1 MYDEAEKEQIMKKKN
16 VIGVKAVLRQAAAF
30 LLAFLVLTASVGIDP
45 QEAAAAKTPKNGIV
59 LKEKSVTLYAGEY
72 TTIRQVGAYQ
82 NGTMIAWEG
91 NLIPHQS
98 LKYTSSNKKVATVNS
113 KGVVT
118 AKKKGTAKITV
129 ASIFNSKVK
138 ATFTVKVT
146 KNKQNAKITLKKTK
160 ATLEVGKSTTIA
172 VKSLKGLSTKTLKY
186 TSSNKKVATVNS
198 KGKVTAK
205 KAGTATITIT
215 SPVNKK
221 VKATFQVTVKTK
233 DLLNTEH
240 SPKGKAKI
248 VLEKT
253 SVTLYQKKD
262 FTKIYNGQAASGES
276 HREFS
281 VHDKSGFEGFGCAP
295 DVYKQVKAVYDK
307 YGYSQIKI
315 RRITGLKSTAVTYKS
330 SNTGVAK
337 VSATGRIEPQKA
349 GTATITVTSKENKKV
364 SATYKVTVKACDTI
378 LAVDMSYPTNIK
390 FYAQRT
396 PETWTD
402 KEGNVYPAGQIEYR
416 SLGRHT
422 LALAPKKSVAHLYT
436 SLTGCECGK
445 NLRFICTSS
454 NENVIKVVGESDS
467 MLRFYTVGKGET
479 TLTIK
484 TQDGKFS
491 YSWKCT
497 VSDKNTR
504 YSDGLVDEM
513 IDSIYPAEEGWV
525 TDISKL

>member
-1 MYDEAEKEQIMKKKN
+1 MEKGLLKRM
-16 VIGVKAVLRQAAAF
+16 AA
-30 LLAFLVLTASVGIDP
+30 LVLALLVLATSIGFGP
-45 QEAAAAKTPKNGIV
+45 QEVAAAKTPKNGIV

-72 TTIRQVGAYQ
+72 ATIQQVGAYQ
-82 NGTMIAWEG
+82 NGTMIAWED

-118 AKKKGTAKITV
+118 AKKKGTAKITI
-129 ASIFNSKVK
+129 ASVFNSKVK
-138 ATFTVKVT
+138 ATFAVKVT

-172 VKSLKGLSTKTLKY
+172 VKSIKGLSSKTLKY

-221 VKATFQVTVKTK
+221 VKATFKVTVKTK
-233 DLLNTEH
+233 DLLNTEY

-248 VLEKT
+248 VLDKT

-262 FTKIYNGQAASGES
+262 FEKVYDGQLSYTES
-276 HREFS
+276 DMEYPALDAQLWDAGGFS
-281 VHDKSGFEGFGCAP
+281 P
-295 DVYKQVKAVYDK
+295 DVYKQIKAAYDK

-330 SNTGVAK
+330 SNTSVAK

-378 LAVDMSYPTNIK
+378 LGVDMSYPTNIK
-390 FYAQRT
+390 FFAKRT
-396 PETWTD
+396 PETWTEKD
-402 KEGNVYPAGQIEYR
+402 GTVHLVGKIEYR
-416 SLGRHT
+416 INCEST

-436 SLTGCECGK
+436 SLTNCKCGK
-445 NLRFICTSS
+445 NQRFVCTSS
-454 NENVIKVVGESDS
+454 NENVIQVKGRADS
-467 MLRFYTVGKGET
+467 YICFYAVGKGET
-479 TLTIK
+479 TLTIR

-504 YSDGLVDEM
+504 YSDGVIDKRGDEGYRPE
-513 IDSIYPAEEGWV
+513 DGWV

>member
-1 MYDEAEKEQIMKKKN
+1 MFHKTEKEQIMKKKN

-30 LLAFLVLTASVGIDP
+30 LLAFLVLAASIGIDP

-72 TTIRQVGAYQ
+72 TAIRQVGAYQ

-118 AKKKGTAKITV
+118 AKKKGTAKIIV

-262 FTKIYNGQAASGES
+262 FEKVYDGQLYDSESAMEYSLSGGDFER
-276 HREFS
+276 HGFS
-281 VHDKSGFEGFGCAP
+281 P
-295 DVYKQVKAVYDK
+295 DVYQQVKAAYDN

-390 FYAQRT
+390 FYALRT

-402 KEGNVYPAGQIEYR
+402 KEGNVYPAGKIEYR
-416 SLGRHT
+416 YLGDST
-422 LALAPKKSVAHLYT
+422 LALAPKKSTAHLYT

-454 NENVIKVVGESDS
+454 NENVIKVVSEADS
-467 MLRFYTVGKGET
+467 SIGYYTVGKGQT

>member
-1 MYDEAEKEQIMKKKN
+1 MKKKN

-30 LLAFLVLTASVGIDP
+30 LLAFLVLAASIGIDP

-72 TTIRQVGAYQ
+72 TAIRQVGAYQ

-98 LKYTSSNKKVATVNS
+98 LKYTSSNKKVVAVNS

-262 FTKIYNGQAASGES
+262 FEKVYDGQLYDSESAMEYSLSGGDFER
-276 HREFS
+276 HGFS
-281 VHDKSGFEGFGCAP
+281 S
-295 DVYKQVKAVYDK
+295 DVYQQVKAAYDN

-390 FYAQRT
+390 FYALRT

-402 KEGNVYPAGQIEYR
+402 KEGNVYPAGKIEYR
-416 SLGRHT
+416 YLGDST
-422 LALAPKKSVAHLYT
+422 LALAPKKSAAHLYT

-454 NENVIKVVGESDS
+454 NENVIKVVSEADS
-467 MLRFYTVGKGET
+467 SIGYYTVGKGET